1 VGEPVSAEVLQALA
15 HPSRLAILVA
25 LEAREQSAA
34 ELAATLSATEPELA
48 SHVATL
54 RTVRLVDETGQGLLR
69 TTTGGW
75 AAIAA
80 HLRDLQDGAQ
90 DG

>member
-1 VGEPVSAEVLQALA
+1 VGEPVSAEVLKALA

-54 RTVRLVDETGQGLLR
+54 RTVRLVDETAHGRLR

-80 HLRDLQDGAQ
+80 HLRGLQDGTK
-90 DG
+90 GR